1 MRRTT
6 ITGYVFPNIPEKWT
20 QEEKRFALGLRGIF
34 DVLFTRIQSTSNEI
48 EKLKEQINE
57 VEDNVPD

>member
-34 DVLFTRIQSTSNEI
+34 DTLFARIQSMSYEI
-48 EKLKEQINE
+48 EKLKEEINE
-57 VEDNVPD
+57 VDEDVPD